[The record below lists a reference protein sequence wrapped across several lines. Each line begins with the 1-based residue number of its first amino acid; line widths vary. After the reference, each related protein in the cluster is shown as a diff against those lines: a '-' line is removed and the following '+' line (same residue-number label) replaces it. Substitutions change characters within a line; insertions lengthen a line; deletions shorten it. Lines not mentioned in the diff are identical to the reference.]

1 MPRWLRSCG
10 QRSRAAGR
18 LVHALALWT
27 LLVCACGSTGLG
39 LFSVHMRRAVHTATE
54 VAALLFAPQGGLVHY
69 NNVAGHVITA
79 VVVVRSSQTR
89 CPPPHALS

>member
-10 QRSRAAGR
+10 QRSPAVRR
-18 LVHALALWT
+18 LQLALALCWT

-54 VAALLFAPQGGLVHY
+54 VAAQLFAHQGGLVHY
-69 NNVAGHVITA
+69 NTVAGHVITA
-79 VVVVRSSQTR
+79 VVVVCAPAVLFLT
-89 CPPPHALS
+89 HKN